1 MQKPAKRFT
10 LIMYCV
16 PALFVFTAFCFAC
29 APCDTPFSDSFTDCT
44 PTLSSPT
51 CWFLKQETR
60 GITWPYEID
69 SKQLIGQGGKG
80 GLYDCLG
87 NLQSVNVCW
96 PVFLTPEVDSS
107 NSTFSQVAQHVRSTC
122 TQSPCLRPQCGT
134 CDFIYDPT
142 TGKQLIAT
150 ITSYGACSPSDP
162 NANTSDNNCIVGG
175 DPCANFDYGTC
186 DYSGGNGTVY
196 NSGPSPGCCAPSPIL
211 VDLSGGGFHLTDA
224 ANGVNF
230 DLDADG
236 VAERIAWTAAGSSLG
251 FLCLDRNGN
260 GMIDNGKELFGN
272 FTPQPPS
279 QHPNGFLALA
289 VYDQPANGGNGDGI
303 IDSRDAIFSKL
314 RIWVDSNHNGMSE
327 PGEIH
332 TLTDAGVTAIS
343 LDYSYSF
350 RRDQFGNQFRYW
362 ARLFDARGAHD
373 GPLAYDV
380 YFVRGK

>member
-1 MQKPAKRFT
+1 
-10 LIMYCV
+10 
-16 PALFVFTAFCFAC
+16 
-29 APCDTPFSDSFTDCT
+29 
-44 PTLSSPT
+44 
-51 CWFLKQETR
+51 
-60 GITWPYEID
+60 
-69 SKQLIGQGGKG
+69 
-80 GLYDCLG
+80 
-87 NLQSVNVCW
+87 
-96 PVFLTPEVDSS
+96 
-107 NSTFSQVAQHVRSTC
+107 
-122 TQSPCLRPQCGT
+122 
-134 CDFIYDPT
+134 
-142 TGKQLIAT
+142 
-150 ITSYGACSPSDP
+150 
-162 NANTSDNNCIVGG
+162 
-175 DPCANFDYGTC
+175 
-186 DYSGGNGTVY
+186 
-196 NSGPSPGCCAPSPIL
+196 L

-332 TLTDAGVTAIS
+332 TLTNAGVTAIS